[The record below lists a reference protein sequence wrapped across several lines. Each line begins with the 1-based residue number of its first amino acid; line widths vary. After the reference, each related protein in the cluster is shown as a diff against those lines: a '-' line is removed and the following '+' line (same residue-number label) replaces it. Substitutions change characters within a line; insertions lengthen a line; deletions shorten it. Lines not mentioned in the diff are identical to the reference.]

1 MQNRNI
7 KGSFNNSSL
16 DNVSIQSDILNEY
29 GLSEKDFD
37 NLEVAINEA
46 DIEGMAKEQNQL
58 YLEKLKQSINEHDK
72 EQAKKFLDWIKNS
85 IGNVSSVI
93 TIASVL

>member
-1 MQNRNI
+1 MQDRSI
-7 KGSFNNSSL
+7 KDSFNSSSL
-16 DNVSIQSDILNEY
+16 ENVSIQSDILNEY

-46 DIEGMAKEQNQL
+46 EIGEMAKEQNQL
-58 YLEKLKQSINEHDK
+58 YLEKLKKSINEHEK
-72 EQAKKFLDWIKNS
+72 EQAKKFLGWIKNS